1 MVELLLVLCALLAVG
16 LVGLL
21 TTLLTPGLMTELG
34 LWTLMVGLMTGIPA
48 GLWYHVL
55 LYRALARKMSL
66 PSNWWISPVQYHARL
81 DQRELSRLQPWFTI
95 GGIGFVLSLSGS
107 LATMAGL
114 LMSR

>member
-1 MVELLLVLCALLAVG
+1 MVELVLVLCALLAVG

-34 LWTLMVGLMTGIPA
+34 LWTLLAGLMIGVPA

-55 LYRALARKMSL
+55 LYRALARRMSL
-66 PSNWWISPVQYHARL
+66 PSKWWISPVQYHVRL
-81 DQRELSRLQPWFTI
+81 DHGELARLQPWFAI
-95 GGIGFVLSLSGS
+95 GGIGFVLSLSGG